1 MYDLESNMT
10 DVDERIFY
18 QTEVLEEGAQAV
30 PTKVESL
37 LGEEEDEELARLL
50 ERSEKRANFIE
61 RNKELAA
68 SGDILTKNERD
79 RLEAILAT
87 EDEEE
92 KNTDTEI
99 RNGRNYIFKLFM
111 LYLDL

>member
-1 MYDLESNMT
+1 MT

-18 QTEVLEEGAQAV
+18 QTEVLENENEAETGPIKA
-30 PTKVESL
+30 ESL

-68 SGDILTKNERD
+68 SGDILTKTERD

-92 KNTDTEI
+92 RNTDTEI
-99 RNGRNYIFKLFM
+99 RNGWFIW
-111 LYLDL
+111 DEAIVS